1 MAEYIPLY
9 TCTTLFLS
17 IHLPMDTGRFHVL
30 AIVNSV
36 AVNTWVYVPFRIIV
50 FSEYTPRSGI
60 AGSSDNSIF
69 SFFEEPICYFS

>member
-1 MAEYIPLY
+1 MYHII
-9 TCTTLFLS
+9 F
-17 IHLPMDTGRFHVL
+17 IHSFANGHLGRFHVL

-50 FSEYTPRSGI
+50 FSEYMPRSGI

>member
-1 MAEYIPLY
+1 MYHII
-9 TCTTLFLS
+9 F
-17 IHLPMDTGRFHVL
+17 IHSFANGHLGRFHVL